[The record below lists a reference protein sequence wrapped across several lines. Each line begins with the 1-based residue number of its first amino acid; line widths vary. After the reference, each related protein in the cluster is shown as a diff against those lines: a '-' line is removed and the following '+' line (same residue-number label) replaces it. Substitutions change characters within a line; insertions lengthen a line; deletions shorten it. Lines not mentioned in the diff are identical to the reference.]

1 MSPLLRRIQSD
12 GFVDLDQFD
21 PDLPPGDAVR
31 DIAKTVGATV
41 LVEPQELT
49 VSEAGSKGLNTFGGN
64 YGLRKLPIHTDLAHW
79 YRPPR
84 YVMLRCVVGSPIVST
99 QLLHYRD
106 LEPVVPI
113 ALMKRAMFSPR
124 RRLDGKMYL
133 LHMLADQVFR
143 WDELFLVPKNRPA
156 LEVRRLML
164 EGAERIRPT
173 NIVLE
178 RPGQALVI
186 DNWQA
191 LHGRSAVPTAATE
204 RRLERIYMEETE
216 DGHEDTT

>member
-1 MSPLLRRIQSD
+1 MTPLLRRIQSD

-21 PDLPPGDAVR
+21 PDLTHGDAVR
-31 DIAKTVGATV
+31 DIAKMVGAKV
-41 LVEPQELT
+41 LVEPQELA
-49 VSEAGSKGLNTFGGN
+49 VSEARSKGLNTFGGN

-84 YVMLRCVVGSPIVST
+84 YVMLRCVVGSPTVST
-99 QLLHYRD
+99 QVLHYRD
-106 LEPVVPI
+106 LEPQVPI

-143 WDELFLVPKNRPA
+143 WDELFLEPKNRPA
-156 LEVRRLML
+156 LEVRRLLL
-164 EGAERIRPT
+164 EGAERMNPI

-178 RPGQALVI
+178 RPGQALLI
-186 DNWQA
+186 DNWHA
-191 LHGRSAVPTAATE
+191 LHGRSAVPTAATG
-204 RRLERIYMEETE
+204 RRLERIGLTQVELS
-216 DGHEDTT
+216 